1 MNPRILLCCTVLTL
15 PGCQR
20 ESAPP
25 PAPPPG
31 TGADIRAMEAR
42 NYVEFFATHDTAG
55 WEVAKQRLG
64 KLGSPTIP
72 VLFAAMQERSGAV
85 AFNCQDV
92 LKRMGP
98 EALAPL
104 VEEVRRGDA
113 GYTERAL
120 DKRRLFRAQLIAVI
134 GEMRAPGSAPA
145 LMDILREDSWATA
158 RRKAAFYL
166 GELKDAKAVPILIET
181 LRKDASEDVRGM
193 ALGALK
199 RCVDRDLGPN
209 PEVWEAWWKDR
220 QAGS

>member
-1 MNPRILLCCTVLTL
+1 MLLGAVPVLA
-15 PGCQR
+15 GCQR
-20 ESAPP
+20 ASAPP
-25 PAPPPG
+25 PAPPPAA
-31 TGADIRAMEAR
+31 GADIRAMEAR

-55 WEVAKQRLG
+55 WEVAKQRLV
-64 KLGSPTIP
+64 KLGAPAIS
-72 VLFAAMQERSGAV
+72 VLFAAMQERPGAV

-98 EALAPL
+98 EVLPPL

-113 GYTERAL
+113 GYTDRAL
-120 DKRRLFRAQLIAVI
+120 DRRRLFRGQLIAAV
-134 GEMRAPGSAPA
+134 GEMRAPGSAAA
-145 LMDILREDSWATA
+145 LMGILREDSWATA

-166 GELKDAKAVPILIET
+166 GELKDPQAVPILIET
-181 LRKDASEDVRGM
+181 LRKDPSEDVRAT

-209 PEVWEAWWKDR
+209 PEVWEAWWKER